1 MARQSKGL
9 SWYRATAAPS
19 PAYPGL
25 SGEVKADVCIVGAGY
40 TGLSAALEL
49 AQAGYRTVVLEAEV
63 VGFGASGRNGG
74 QICTGFSP
82 GQARVVAQLGEA
94 DAKKCFDLAEE
105 AKSLIEERVSHYRI
119 DCDLTWGYLHV
130 ATSESKVRHLREM

>member
-1 MARQSKGL
+1 MVKPSEGL
-9 SWYRATAAPS
+9 SWYRATAASS
-19 PAYPGL
+19 PAYPRL
-25 SGEVKADVCIVGAGY
+25 IDEVRADVCIVGAGY

-49 AQAGYRTVVLEAEV
+49 TQAGYRTVVLEAEV

-82 GQARVVAQLGEA
+82 GQANVVAQLGEA

-105 AKSLIEERVSHYRI
+105 AKALIEERISTHQ
-119 DCDLTWGYLHV
+119 
-130 ATSESKVRHLREM
+130 